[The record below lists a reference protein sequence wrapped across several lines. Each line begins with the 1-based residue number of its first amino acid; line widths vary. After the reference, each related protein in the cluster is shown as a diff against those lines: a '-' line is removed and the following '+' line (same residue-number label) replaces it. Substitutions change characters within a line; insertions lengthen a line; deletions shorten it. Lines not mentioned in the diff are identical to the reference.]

1 MSSRSFKF
9 VKIGGGRRLRFDSN
23 RGGFTRVL
31 LGPRAGE
38 KAAKL
43 WKRVFWRSILRRRKR
58 EIPRV
63 RTLITPATRNV
74 SSDLL
79 RKRTV
84 RATFPRNIFFKLAGS
99 CFWKQVRRR
108 VEKQTT
114 FVITNV
120 GPSSAAKLQKRRKP
134 APTDFYNPPP
144 SIITRDIQV
153 SYNNAIISPGLKAPV
168 EHSSHCFATRGL
180 LRLYSR
186 ATLPLSRKL
195 TFYQRLYFLHFKFPL
210 ITTERT
216 RSLLN
221 EFAFAR
227 V

>member
-1 MSSRSFKF
+1 MTIDSSTPKERDSSSAHSYYARYTQRVVRS
-9 VKIGGGRRLRFDSN
+9 S
-23 RGGFTRVL
+23 
-31 LGPRAGE
+31 A
-38 KAAKL
+38 KAHGARHVSSKYI
-43 WKRVFWRSILRRRKR
+43 FQARRK
-58 EIPRV
+58 
-63 RTLITPATRNV
+63 LFLKA
-74 SSDLL
+74 SSPKS
-79 RKRTV
+79 RK
-84 RATFPRNIFFKLAGS
+84 
-99 CFWKQVRRR
+99 
-108 VEKQTT
+108 EQTT
-114 FVITNV
+114 FVVTNV